1 MDEQFFGFIFKFL
14 TQEFLEDS
22 PMHNDNFHLGI
33 LSGRISLN
41 NLKIKPSAIEK
52 LINTNLSNPKFRIK
66 TLSIGH
72 LQIDIPWLQLGSS
85 KFSVTIDD
93 IYIYLHPAYEEINSY
108 DCQEDSEQQLTKQLK
123 LSKYKLLSTSNQKN
137 KNANDRIP
145 QTDDNSK
152 NIKKDGKNNDSNSNI
167 YMKYILNYI
176 KKSLNNI
183 LDTFEINIT
192 NVHIRYED
200 PVSLSL
206 YIDKKTNK
214 RNVYCLG
221 FLMSSLTIIS
231 PELIDYQYEY
241 DVTASDVAA
250 TSSKTSSSNINQT
263 NNNIST
269 TTIHIEKLIEL
280 RHLCIYN
287 YTTTSSSSSMSSS
300 CVTNLLLSKN
310 EKLSTYDASNLI
322 SDWLQDALFLP
333 LREMSSNYILSPTDI
348 NLTIGLDYND
358 KQLKVS
364 INYMND

>member
-1 MDEQFFGFIFKFL
+1 M
-14 TQEFLEDS
+14 
-22 PMHNDNFHLGI
+22 
-33 LSGRISLN
+33 
-41 NLKIKPSAIEK
+41 
-52 LINTNLSNPKFRIK
+52 
-66 TLSIGH
+66 
-72 LQIDIPWLQLGSS
+72 
-85 KFSVTIDD
+85 
-93 IYIYLHPAYEEINSY
+93 
-108 DCQEDSEQQLTKQLK
+108 TKQLK

-152 NIKKDGKNNDSNSNI
+152 NIIKDGKNNDSNSNI

-241 DVTASDVAA
+241 DVTASDITA

-263 NNNIST
+263 NNNNKYNNNIST

-280 RHLCIYN
+280 RHLCLYN
-287 YTTTSSSSSMSSS
+287 YTTTSSSSSSMSSS
-300 CVTNLLLSKN
+300 CITNLLLSKN
-310 EKLSTYDASNLI
+310 EKLSTYDTSNLI
-322 SDWLQDALFLP
+322 SDWLQDALLLP